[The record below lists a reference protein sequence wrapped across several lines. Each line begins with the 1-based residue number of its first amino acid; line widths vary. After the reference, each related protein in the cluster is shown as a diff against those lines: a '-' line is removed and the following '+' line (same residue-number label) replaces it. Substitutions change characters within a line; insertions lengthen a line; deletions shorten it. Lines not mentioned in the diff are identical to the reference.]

1 MIDAFT
7 LAHYTT
13 VVTIHTLGF
22 VVLVGAIA
30 VFDLRVLGFSRDV
43 PLRALSRLTL
53 PWCFAAVLVVFPTG
67 LLMLSA
73 HADDLL
79 SSRAFQLK
87 LGLILAAGMNAAFFR
102 TGPWTTVPAWDQG
115 VAAPLAARASAAL
128 SIVLWAGVLSC
139 GQLVSAAIR
148 P

>member
-7 LAHYTT
+7 LSHYTA
-13 VVTIHTLGF
+13 VVAIHTLGF
-22 VVLVGAIA
+22 VVLVGTIV
-30 VFDLRVLGFSRDV
+30 VFDLRVLGFSRAV

-53 PWCFAAVLVVFPTG
+53 PCCFAALLVVLPTG

-73 HADDLL
+73 HADELL
-79 SSRAFQLK
+79 ASRAFQLK

-102 TGPWTTVPAWDQG
+102 TGPWSTVPAWDTA

-139 GQLVSAAIR
+139 GQLVSAIIR